1 MLRVRALSLKETVFD
16 QEVTMV
22 ILPGVEGDLSI
33 LSYHVPLCTFLRC
46 ESFSIH
52 HADTITEIPLP
63 FGGIVYMDEHNVCTI
78 LMKDAPDDEIPDVL
92 LQELGT
98 LHKDV

>member
-16 QEVTMV
+16 QEATMV
-22 ILPGVEGDLSI
+22 ILPGIEGDLSI
-33 LSYHVPLCTFLRC
+33 LSHHVPLCTFLRC

-52 HADTITEIPLP
+52 HADTIKAISLP
-63 FGGIVYMDEHNVCTI
+63 FGGIVCMNEDNVCTI

-92 LQELGT
+92 LQELDT
-98 LHKDV
+98 LHKDM